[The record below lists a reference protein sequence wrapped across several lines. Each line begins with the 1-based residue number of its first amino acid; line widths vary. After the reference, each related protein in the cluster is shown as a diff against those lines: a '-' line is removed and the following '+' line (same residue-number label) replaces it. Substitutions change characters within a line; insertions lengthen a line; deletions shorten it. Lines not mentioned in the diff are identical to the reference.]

1 MIVLVL
7 KVLVPLLSIIPIV
20 RSEWSKQADMGVWE
34 LARRT
39 AVSTAVAALVAI
51 GLVADH
57 MNQSG
62 ALAAAQDDAAEAR
75 EARRRIEELTSEQ
88 AAALTA
94 AQDDAAE
101 AGRALQRIENATAE
115 VVALMRERDPGLT
128 EPEALDRVA
137 DELRELEDQ
146 LTGLRMYGD
155 VSELDVLGAPFIA
168 GEGIS
173 VTSPLMQ
180 ALEGTWDIS
189 DSRISPHCDQT
200 ALAKFSAVTEN
211 HPSFPFAHY
220 ALSDCA
226 FGAGDNTWREH
237 ADRAL
242 EILRHTT
249 EIAGHHSHHTAV
261 YRYLRSRLEQPEPG
275 R

>member
-62 ALAAAQDDAAEAR
+62 ALAAAQDDAAEA
-75 EARRRIEELTSEQ
+75 
-88 AAALTA
+88 
-94 AQDDAAE
+94 
-101 AGRALQRIENATAE
+101 GRALQRIENATAE

-128 EPEALDRVA
+128 EQEALDRVA

-261 YRYLRSRLEQPEPG
+261 YRHLRSRLEQPEPG